1 MVDKKTPV
9 LRYDRRVYSVRV
21 DSDGFGPKTK
31 ALADHLKSRV
41 IGQGRA
47 ADRLARGF
55 SVHNAGL
62 QESNKPI
69 IAALFAGPTGVG
81 KTLMA
86 QELARH
92 LIVDRPEEA
101 APLFRIQC
109 AQYRERHQVAQ
120 LLGSPPGYIGS
131 DDIPGLAQQK
141 LDQPDFFVKYR
152 EFVEGRFRD
161 NPEPEDMNAFLA
173 QCYER
178 LGPFQS
184 VILFDE
190 IEKAHSALHD
200 ILLHIIDDGE
210 VKLSNGEIT
219 SFRNSAIILT
229 CNVGGKRSQEI
240 LSGHGRGIGFG
251 GTTSEAVSG
260 DEMDQQIYI
269 ETIKLIEKTFKPE
282 LVGRLRNEIVVFRSL
297 ERQHCKQVLDIML
310 SEVLRLM
317 DGGMT
322 SRSIPLQVRFTD
334 AFKEHLLDEGID
346 VVYGLRP
353 LKKTVYKQV
362 KLVLANAIES
372 GQLHAGD
379 EVLFVYED
387 RKPYMVRK
395 ERPEPSGEDIE
406 ALDLFDPVNPDE
418 DDDFS

>member
-1 MVDKKTPV
+1 MVDKKKTV
-9 LRYDRRVYSVRV
+9 LRYDREAYSVRV

-41 IGQGRA
+41 IGQDRA
-47 ADRLARGF
+47 TDRLARSF

-62 QESNKPI
+62 QEPHKPI

-92 LIVDRPEEA
+92 LIVDKPEERP
-101 APLFRIQC
+101 PLFRIQC

-141 LDQPDFFVKYR
+141 LDQPDFFEKYR
-152 EFVEGRFRD
+152 GFVEGRFKD

-178 LGPFQS
+178 LGPFKS

-190 IEKAHSALHD
+190 IEKAHPALHD
-200 ILLHIIDDGE
+200 ILLHVIDDGE
-210 VKLSNGEIT
+210 VKLSNGEVT
-219 SFRNSAIILT
+219 SFRGSAIILT

-240 LSGHGRGIGFG
+240 LSGQNQGIGFSG
-251 GTTSEAVSG
+251 TSSEGTTE
-260 DEMDQQIYI
+260 DEIDEQIYR
-269 ETIKLIEKTFKPE
+269 ETLKLIEKTFKPE
-282 LVGRLRNEIVVFRSL
+282 LVGRIRNEIVVFRAL
-297 ERQHCKQVLDIML
+297 NRDHCRQVLDIML
-310 SEVLRLM
+310 GEVLRLVS
-317 DGGMT
+317 GSMT

-334 AFKEHLLDEGID
+334 AFKEFVLDKGVD
-346 VVYGLRP
+346 PVYGLRP
-353 LKKTVYKQV
+353 LKQEVYKRV
-362 KLVLANAIES
+362 KLVLANGIES
-372 GQLHAGD
+372 GILQAGD
-379 EVLFVYED
+379 EVLFAHED
-387 RKPYMVRK
+387 GKPCMFRK
-395 ERPEPSGEDIE
+395 ERPEPASEDVEI
-406 ALDLFDPVNPDE
+406 LDLLDSVGPEDE
-418 DDDFS
+418 GS